1 MPAGPTSPTANR
13 SAAGSS
19 RLRFTW
25 WSFRGGASSAEQG
38 DQAVG
43 PGAGE
48 VVGSLHRDQGDGRPV
63 EDRELAPGVRSGRA
77 VGEHRVLGR
86 SAEPAT
92 ARPDRGARR
101 AAEAA
106 AEVVVASVEE
116 GAGGGCVGELP
127 ADGDDLRAVDRV

>member
-38 DQAVG
+38 DQSVG
-43 PGAGE
+43 PGVGE
-48 VVGSLHRDQGDGRPV
+48 VVGSLYRDQGDGRPV
-63 EDRELAPGVRSGRA
+63 EDRELAPGVGSGRA

-86 SAEPAT
+86 SAEPGHE
-92 ARPDRGARR
+92 RPDRGARR

-106 AEVVVASVEE
+106 PEDVAASVEE
-116 GAGGGCVGELP
+116 RPG
-127 ADGDDLRAVDRV
+127 